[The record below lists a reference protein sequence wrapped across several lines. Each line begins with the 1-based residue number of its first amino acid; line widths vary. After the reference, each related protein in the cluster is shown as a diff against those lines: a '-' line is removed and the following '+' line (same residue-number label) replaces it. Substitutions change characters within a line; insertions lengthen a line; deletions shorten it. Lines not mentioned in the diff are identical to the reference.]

1 LFDVV
6 TTTTH
11 KTLRGPRGAIIMC
24 QEKLAKKID
33 QAVFPGLQG
42 GPHDNVTAAKAIAL
56 GEALE
61 PSFKKY
67 AHQVIVN
74 AQFLAKKLQEKG
86 YTIVSGGTDNHLMVI
101 DLRPQQITGREAEIA
116 LEKAGLS
123 VSRSTIP
130 GDSRPPFNPS
140 GLRLGTAAVTTRGFK
155 EQEMEQI
162 ANWFDQALNKRD
174 SKPALAEIKQ
184 QVSTLG
190 RRLPPPQYNQIYATT
205 AY

>member
-1 LFDVV
+1 
-6 TTTTH
+6 
-11 KTLRGPRGAIIMC
+11 
-24 QEKLAKKID
+24 
-33 QAVFPGLQG
+33 
-42 GPHDNVTAAKAIAL
+42 
-56 GEALE
+56 
-61 PSFKKY
+61 
-67 AHQVIVN
+67 
-74 AQFLAKKLQEKG
+74 
-86 YTIVSGGTDNHLMVI
+86 MVI

-140 GLRLGTAAVTTRGFK
+140 GLRLGMAAVTTRGFK

-190 RRLPPPQYNQIYATT
+190 RRLPPPQYN
-205 AY
+205 